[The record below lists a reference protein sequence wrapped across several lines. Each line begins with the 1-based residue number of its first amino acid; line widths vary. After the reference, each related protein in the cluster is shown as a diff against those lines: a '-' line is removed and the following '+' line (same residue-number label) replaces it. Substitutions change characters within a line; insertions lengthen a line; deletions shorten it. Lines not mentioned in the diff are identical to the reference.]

1 MGVSIYDIGL
11 DVGRIG
17 ERSIFYAME
26 SVSIDLHSDRY
37 IRIFRR
43 G

>member
-1 MGVSIYDIGL
+1 MGVTIYDIGL

-26 SVSIDLHSDRY
+26 SAAIMNYGNVICF
-37 IRIFRR
+37 IFV
-43 G
+43 